1 LTSTLSR
8 TPASSGTQASL
19 AGPHPSACSKDSS
32 SWPATAEYAR
42 KAALAELDDLR
53 ERLAG
58 WQDVA
63 AANGAQPREI
73 ARFARE
79 LGMVHNTIFS
89 SPTHPVHLGATDS
102 L

>member
-1 LTSTLSR
+1 MVDGLVE
-8 TPASSGTQASL
+8 L
-19 AGPHPSACSKDSS
+19 ARHCRVP
-32 SWPATAEYAR
+32 R

-53 ERLAG
+53 DRLAD

-79 LGMVHNTIFS
+79 LGMVHDAIFS
-89 SPTHPVHLGATDS
+89 RPS
-102 L
+102 